1 MNYATES
8 LKDANVRKA
17 IACAINKEEFTR
29 VLLNGNGTA
38 AKGPF
43 PVGYAYGD
51 SRVSTEEYNVAKAKE
66 LLADSGW
73 IDTDGDGYVEKD
85 GKRLTLSWLT
95 YPSRQELPL
104 LAENVQA
111 ALKDI
116 GIEIKINCTANH
128 LDYIKRVTGTYMQVH
143 LCVLQ
148 QAMQNISLQ
157 HTALRTHLKPWRLL

>member
-73 IDTDGDGYVEKD
+73 IDTDGDGYVERMEKAD
-85 GKRLTLSWLT
+85 T
-95 YPSRQELPL
+95 
-104 LAENVQA
+104 
-111 ALKDI
+111 
-116 GIEIKINCTANH
+116 
-128 LDYIKRVTGTYMQVH
+128 
-143 LCVLQ
+143 
-148 QAMQNISLQ
+148 
-157 HTALRTHLKPWRLL
+157 